1 MDKKSRTLLN
11 TAIGFLEGLHFRPED
26 IMVTGSIA
34 LDMQGLKPRNRFI
47 HDVDLIIKMD
57 EPTWRNLK
65 LLEAINLVDE
75 VKDNMYPGRKDTIFF
90 KFKDV
95 TLNIWRN
102 DMAEESNLKDSETGV
117 YVASASHIIQ
127 AKKDYNRE
135 KDVRDINAIIKQILD
150 R

>member
-95 TLNIWRN
+95 TLGR
-102 DMAEESNLKDSETGV
+102 
-117 YVASASHIIQ
+117 IQ
-127 AKKDYNRE
+127 PQGL
-135 KDVRDINAIIKQILD
+135 RDRSVCGKCQSYHPGQEGLQPGERCERHQCHHQANP
-150 R
+150 